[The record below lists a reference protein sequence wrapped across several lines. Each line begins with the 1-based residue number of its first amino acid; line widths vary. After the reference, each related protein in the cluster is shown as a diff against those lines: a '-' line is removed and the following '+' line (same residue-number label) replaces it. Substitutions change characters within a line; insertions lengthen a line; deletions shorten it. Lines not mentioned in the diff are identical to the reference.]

1 MDEVPGPAALTWAT
15 RLTARKGTCS
25 ALLRKGSP
33 LAFLWG
39 PRSRA
44 NPDGGGEAG
53 ASGTEPAAAPPPRRR
68 GGARVSRPTG
78 GSSAGRAAKSR
89 FGDAPAACARAAA
102 HPKPAQLPSVSP
114 SVALPARRRLRA
126 ENLTA
131 GVTCW
136 HVTPAPACACVVRAS
151 RGVASRVRAGAA
163 SRRVASC
170 RGRRRL
176 PRPREPWA
184 VPGGIRTGLAS
195 DPRRGTQRAR
205 PGEGCWGADAGAGA
219 GPSASPPVRA
229 PRPSRL
235 GLGT

>member
-1 MDEVPGPAALTWAT
+1 MSWAKLPVNAPPPDIPGPQGRGAVSASSRSDVDEVPGPAALTWAT

-68 GGARVSRPTG
+68 GGARGSRPTG

-131 GVTCW
+131 RVTCW

-176 PRPREPWA
+176 P
-184 VPGGIRTGLAS
+184 
-195 DPRRGTQRAR
+195 
-205 PGEGCWGADAGAGA
+205 GAAGALGGA
-219 GPSASPPVRA
+219 GRD
-229 PRPSRL
+229 
-235 GLGT
+235 